1 MTSFIMRIIREP
13 AYSPRRRNVLQ
24 QKV

>member
-1 MTSFIMRIIREP
+1 MRIIREP

-24 QKV
+24 QKA